1 MSLDRF
7 RESQERYSTQLTA
20 FAPAW
25 PALDSDPPD
34 LAAKND
40 VGGGR
45 SQHLVDRDDWYL
57 VDPDKALPWTSKRKC
72 RNPVSPF
79 WCERLHVF
87 PCFLFARSSDRAGTT
102 SVLLSSLV
110 TTLENGGIPMLAKIL
125 AISLLSLGLAT
136 SAMAQSSGGSGSGGS
151 GTGGSGGSS
160 GSGTSQG
167 AGGNSSGSDNGSQ
180 NSGDNGAASGKSSD
194 SQNKGDNNRANAKGS
209 RNSGGDSNDCQRRT
223 AGGTDNPSTNNQT
236 SSMDSAT
243 ACN

>member
-1 MSLDRF
+1 MSLGSF

-20 FAPAW
+20 FAPVW

-34 LAAKND
+34 PAAKTTWAL
-40 VGGGR
+40 
-45 SQHLVDRDDWYL
+45 SQHVVDRDDWYL
-57 VDPDKALPWTSKRKC
+57 DPDKALPWTSKRKC
-72 RNPVSPF
+72 RNRVPPC
-79 WCERLHVF
+79 WCEPLRVF
-87 PCFLFARSSDRAGTT
+87 PCFSFARSFDRAGTT
-102 SVLLSSLV
+102 YVLLSSLV

-136 SAMAQSSGGSGSGGS
+136 SAMAQSSGGSGGGGS

-160 GSGTSQG
+160 GSGSSQG

-180 NSGDNGAASGKSSD
+180 NSGNNGAASGKSSD
-194 SQNKGDNNRANAKGS
+194 SQNKGDNNRANGKGS